1 MDGKETRRCH
11 VVAMPYPGRGH
22 INIMMNLCE
31 LLAARANNIVI
42 TFVVTQEWLGLLD
55 SQSTAASIRFGTI
68 PNCIPS
74 ERGRAADML
83 GFIDAVRTKTEEHLE
98 LLLDR
103 LDPPPS
109 IIVADSYLAS
119 AVIVGNRRNIPVA
132 SVWPMSA
139 SMYAVLH
146 HFDLLRQNGH
156 FPADLTEVGNEV
168 VDYIPG
174 MTPTRISDLPTI
186 FSDRDQLVLF
196 RALEILSWLPKAQYL
211 LFSTIYEIEA
221 PVVDSLRD
229 RFSFPVYHVGPLI
242 PYFKLVDDSSMKTN
256 PRKGLDYLQWLDL
269 QPKNSVLYVSFGSFL
284 SVSNAQMDE
293 IVAGLRDSGVRYM
306 WVVRDDHVSGFKEG
320 LGAGGLRVP
329 WCDQLRVLCHASV
342 GGFWTHC
349 GWNSTLEA
357 MFGGVPML
365 TFPIAWDQFPNS
377 KLIVEDWK
385 IGWRLKKQEGVEK
398 LIKREEIAGI
408 VQRFMDVESIEV
420 QEMRTR
426 ARELGDICGRAIRN
440 NGSSENDMGGFIRD
454 ILGEH

>member
-1 MDGKETRRCH
+1 M
-11 VVAMPYPGRGH
+11 
-22 INIMMNLCE
+22 
-31 LLAARANNIVI
+31 
-42 TFVVTQEWLGLLD
+42 
-55 SQSTAASIRFGTI
+55 
-68 PNCIPS
+68 
-74 ERGRAADML
+74 
-83 GFIDAVRTKTEEHLE
+83 
-98 LLLDR
+98 
-103 LDPPPS
+103 
-109 IIVADSYLAS
+109 
-119 AVIVGNRRNIPVA
+119 
-132 SVWPMSA
+132 
-139 SMYAVLH
+139 
-146 HFDLLRQNGH
+146 
-156 FPADLTEVGNEV
+156 
-168 VDYIPG
+168 DYIPG

-186 FSDRDQLVLF
+186 FSDRGQLVLF

-320 LGAGGLRVP
+320 LGAGGLRVT

-420 QEMRTR
+420 QGMRTR
-426 ARELGDICGRAIRN
+426 ARELGDICGRAIRK